1 MLTPTEIHVYVA
13 AALHFTQ
20 YPTMRLL
27 QRKLDLQ
34 GAFAQLAPVPR
45 YLVSAITS
53 GIILY
58 VAGTGILAVVFADP
72 LLHSPLGTGVCLLQS
87 AVWLVRVAQQLLL
100 VRPYWPRQT
109 LRVFWMVT
117 SIYASLAMLYTWFWI
132 AAL

>member
-1 MLTPTEIHVYVA
+1 MLTPTELHVYVA

-27 QRKLDLQ
+27 QRKLDLR
-34 GAFAQLAPVPR
+34 GAFSQLPPVPH

-58 VAGTGILAVVFADP
+58 VAGTGILAAVFADP
-72 LLHSPLGTGVCLLQS
+72 LLHSTFGTGLCLLQS
-87 AVWLVRVAQQLLL
+87 VVWLVRVAQQLLL
-100 VRPYWPRQT
+100 VRQYWPRDAI
-109 LRVFWMVT
+109 RVFWMVT
-117 SIYASLAMLYTWFWI
+117 SIYASLATLYTWFWL